1 MLYGLDLCGTLIF
14 AISGALKGIRH
25 ELDVLGVLVL
35 AVATGIGGG
44 IIRDLFLGATP
55 PAVFQDEWYFV
66 ICIVGGLVTFYAAP
80 PIAQR
85 WNRVMVADA
94 IGLGVFAV
102 IGASKGIAYGLG
114 PIGVT
119 MMGAL
124 TATGGGVVRDVLVRE
139 VPAVIQRDFY
149 ATAALI
155 GSLCLWGL
163 HTLGAGPVVQAV
175 VTIGVTTALR
185 FYAMEKNLNLPRAT
199 SLTQPD
205 D

>member
-1 MLYGLDLCGTLIF
+1 MLYGLDLCGTLVF
-14 AISGALKGIRH
+14 AVSGALKGIRH
-25 ELDVLGVLVL
+25 ELDLLGVLVL
-35 AVATGIGGG
+35 AVSTGIGGG
-44 IIRDLFLGATP
+44 IVRDLILGATP
-55 PAVFQDEWYFV
+55 PAVFQDEWYFIV
-66 ICIVGGLVTFYAAP
+66 CIAGGLLAFYAAP
-80 PIAQR
+80 PIAKR

-102 IGASKGIAYGLG
+102 IGATKAIAFGLG

-155 GSLCLWGL
+155 GSFCLWSL
-163 HTLGAGPVVQAV
+163 HTLEAEPVIQAV
-175 VTIGVTTALR
+175 VTIGATTTLR
-185 FYAMEKNLNLPRAT
+185 FYAMHKNINLPRAAP
-199 SLTQPD
+199 LPE
-205 D
+205 